1 MQRRLGILFFSEIFV
16 RGNFGLVCRRKEGI
30 QQGVVVGWDWNVTC
44 SICFIW
50 LDLEESHEAHESVE

>member
-30 QQGVVVGWDWNVTC
+30 QQGVVVGLETC
-44 SICFIW
+44 SICFI
-50 LDLEESHEAHESVE
+50 